1 MKDQL
6 KILVQLQACDSRI
19 SAIVDQKDKAPLR
32 IQKLQNDL
40 LTAEEKL
47 REDAERLELLVKE
60 RREIEQEVQDF
71 ENKIDKSN
79 VKLSNI
85 KSNKEYTAALKE
97 IEDLKT
103 AKFQAEDKMIQLL
116 EEIETLEEKKDANK
130 DEQTR
135 LEKDFNNDKI
145 KIEKEISVL
154 DKELEGLQKKSKAL
168 GLSMDK
174 EILRRYHFLRERREG
189 QAVSAVVAGVCQT
202 CHMGI
207 PPQKFNELLRGDA
220 LMTCPY
226 CNRLIYWGEDEHYQ
240 DVEKRV

>member
-19 SAIVDQKDKAPLR
+19 SAIVDQKGKAPLR
-32 IQKLQNDL
+32 IQKLENDL
-40 LTAEEKL
+40 LTAEENL
-47 REDAERLELLVKE
+47 REDAERLELLGKE
-60 RREIEQEVQDF
+60 RREIEQEIQDF
-71 ENKIDKSN
+71 DNKIEKSN

-103 AKFQAEDKMIQLL
+103 AKFQAEDKMIHLL
-116 EEIETLEEKKDANK
+116 EEIEALEEKKSANK
-130 DEQTR
+130 DEQIR
-135 LEKDFNNDKI
+135 LEKEFNNDKLKI
-145 KIEKEISVL
+145 KNEISVL
-154 DKELEGLQKKSKAL
+154 DKELKVLQKKSTAL
-168 GLSMDK
+168 GRSMDK
-174 EILRRYHFLRERREG
+174 EILKRYHFLLQRRDG
-189 QAVSAVVAGVCQT
+189 QAVSAVIAGVCQT

-226 CNRLIYWGEDEHYQ
+226 CNRMIYWGEDEHYQ

>member
-1 MKDQL
+1 VKDQL

-32 IQKLQNDL
+32 IQKLENDL
-40 LTAEEKL
+40 LAAEENL
-47 REDAERLELLVKE
+47 REDAERLELLGKE
-60 RREIEQEVQDF
+60 RREIEQEIQDF

-85 KSNKEYTAALKE
+85 KSNKEYAAALKE

-103 AKFQAEDKMIQLL
+103 AKFQAEEKMIHLL
-116 EEIETLEEKKDANK
+116 EEIEALEEKKSANK
-130 DEQTR
+130 DEQIR
-135 LEKDFNNDKI
+135 LEKNFNNDKLKI
-145 KIEKEISVL
+145 KKEISVL
-154 DKELEGLQKKSKAL
+154 DKELKGLQKKSTAL
-168 GLSMDK
+168 GRSMDK
-174 EILRRYHFLRERREG
+174 EILKRYHFLLERRDG
-189 QAVSAVVAGVCQT
+189 QAVSAVIAGVCQT

-226 CNRLIYWGEDEHYQ
+226 CNRMIYWGEDEHYQ
-240 DVEKRV
+240 DIEKQG